1 MAWKWTRALDGN
13 IASLERGERR
23 NFFVYAYRNTA
34 ASRTALTF
42 GLPLLFL
49 IGWTRDYAVS
59 PAMAMESLP
68 RRLLLFSLL
77 VAMALLIR
85 ARLRAH
91 WREAALVG
99 YACVFSAG
107 IAMTTLAEPE
117 RMSLTHVAAVL
128 TTIIVLPFAL
138 HRATAAAVIVAFS
151 IPLFAMLAIQ
161 GAGPALF
168 LAYAGYTLVGV
179 GIGLGYRRVWLDT
192 SLDVFQLR
200 QRLLSRIHVD
210 SLTGLLNREGWQ
222 TRAVRAFERALSEQR
237 RVAVA
242 YFDLDHFKRAN
253 DTHGHAMGDML
264 LRTVAK
270 TLREQCRAGEL
281 VARVGGEEFLALL
294 PDAGEDDAYACAER
308 VRRAVAALPGPI
320 PASVSCGV
328 AACQAGEPLELA
340 VARADAAMLEA
351 KRRGRNLVLRADA
364 HAPPFTVAGPAGE

>member
-59 PAMAMESLP
+59 PTMAMESLP

-77 VAMALLIR
+77 VAMALLMR

-99 YACVFSAG
+99 YASVFSAE

-210 SLTGLLNREGWQ
+210 SLTGLLHREGWQ
-222 TRAVRAFERALSEQR
+222 TRAVRAFERAMSEQR

-308 VRRAVAALPGPI
+308 VRRAVAAIPGPI

-328 AACQAGEPLELA
+328 AACRAGEPLELA
-340 VARADAAMLEA
+340 VARADAAMPEA